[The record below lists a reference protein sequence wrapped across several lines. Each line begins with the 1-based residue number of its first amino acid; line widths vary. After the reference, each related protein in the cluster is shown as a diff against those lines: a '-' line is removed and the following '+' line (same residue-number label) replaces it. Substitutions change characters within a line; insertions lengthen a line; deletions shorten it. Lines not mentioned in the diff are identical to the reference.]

1 MGVHTSAGTTA
12 ADEQELAAVKAS
24 TLIESLPWLKRFSG
38 KVVVVKFG
46 GNAMVDDGLKQ
57 AFAEDMVYLRY
68 AGLHHVVVHGG
79 GPQISAAL
87 DAAGID
93 SEFRGGYRYTSTE
106 AISVVRDVLAGEVN
120 REIVELVNAH
130 GDLARGVSGEG
141 STLFEGRKRGVVV
154 DGETVDL
161 GHVGDVTRVDP
172 ASVLAEIAAGR
183 IPVVSSI
190 ATNPD
195 APEHA
200 LNINADAAAGA
211 LAIALRAAKLVVL
224 TDVAGLYAD
233 WPNRDSLVEA
243 ITVSALTDMLPTL
256 ESGMIPKMRACLDAV
271 VGGVG
276 GATIIDGRIPH
287 SILLEVFTQRGSGTE
302 VVPDDRAASTGA
314 PVVTS
319 FGAPVDETPA
329 ASGTDTKGQS

>member
-1 MGVHTSAGTTA
+1 MASTA
-12 ADEQELAAVKAS
+12 IVLGDEQELAAVKAA

-46 GNAMVDDGLKQ
+46 GNAMVDDALKR

-68 AGLHHVVVHGG
+68 AGLHPVVVHGG

-87 DAAGID
+87 EAAGIESD
-93 SEFRGGYRYTSTE
+93 FRGGYRYTSTE

-120 REIVELVNAH
+120 REIVDLINEH

-141 STLFEGRKRGVVV
+141 STLFEGRRRGVVV

-161 GHVGDVTRVDP
+161 GHVGDVTVVRPD
-172 ASVLAEIAAGR
+172 AVLDEIRAGR

-190 ATNPD
+190 ATNE
-195 APEHA
+195 AEEGSA
-200 LNINADAAAGA
+200 LNVNADAAAGA
-211 LAIALRAAKLVVL
+211 LAIALGARKLVVL

-233 WPNRDSLVEA
+233 WPDRESLVEA
-243 ITVSALTDMLPTL
+243 ISVSALTELLPSL
-256 ESGMIPKMRACLDAV
+256 ESGMVPKMTACLESV

-302 VVPDDRAASTGA
+302 K
-314 PVVTS
+314 
-319 FGAPVDETPA
+319 E
-329 ASGTDTKGQS
+329 GQS